1 MNDFKEIRFVTS
13 AEHFRKD
20 FFFGGGGVVANI
32 RPPPL
37 IDWSEKYLT

>member
-20 FFFGGGGVVANI
+20 FFLGGVVANI